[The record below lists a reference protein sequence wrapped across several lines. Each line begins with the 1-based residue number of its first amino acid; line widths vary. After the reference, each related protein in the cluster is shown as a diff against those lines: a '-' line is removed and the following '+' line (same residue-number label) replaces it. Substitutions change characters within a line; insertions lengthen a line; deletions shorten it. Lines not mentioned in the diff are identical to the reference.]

1 MSYVLDI
8 NGWKK
13 TAEIMK
19 KEKKTTKTSKSK
31 NLLTDTG
38 INVTLICFEV
48 YGCGVLNTI
57 VNKPLFNL

>member
-31 NLLTDTG
+31 NLFTDTG
-38 INVTLICFEV
+38 INVNTHLLW
-48 YGCGVLNTI
+48 GLWVLSPQYYW
-57 VNKPLFNL
+57 K

>member
-38 INVTLICFEV
+38 INV
-48 YGCGVLNTI
+48 NTH
-57 VNKPLFNL
+57 LL